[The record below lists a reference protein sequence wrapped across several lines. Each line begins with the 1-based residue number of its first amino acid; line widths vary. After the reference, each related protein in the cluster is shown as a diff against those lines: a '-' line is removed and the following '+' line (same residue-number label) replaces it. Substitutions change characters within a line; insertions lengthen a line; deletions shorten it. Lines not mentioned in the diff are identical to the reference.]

1 MKLFVINLAHQHEK
15 KNRAIEILSNY
26 KVDFT
31 IIEAIDGSK
40 IDINYL
46 NSLDSTSIINFRGFK
61 LSSAEVGVYLS
72 HLHIYNLMQINNLEV
87 ACILEDDFVIKEGF
101 EEIIAPGFISKIDS
115 SFDIIM
121 LGHFLSAKSLGVIT
135 KFYSL
140 IKTDYF
146 SISEPLE
153 FNYGAHA
160 YLISKKAALTMLNK
174 FNTPLCP
181 IDNILGLSEI
191 FGLKR
196 LVVSPPV
203 VFQSSEFES
212 SIQTVQYPH
221 ELSYKGKI
229 IRIIKTIILHI
240 SSKYQLYC
248 LIKYKVLY
256 FQSNIQ

>member
-1 MKLFVINLAHQHEK
+1 MKLFVINMAHQHEK
-15 KNRAIEILSNY
+15 KNRAIDILSNY

-40 IDINYL
+40 LDITYL
-46 NSLDSTSIINFRGFK
+46 NSLDSTLIINFRGSK

-72 HLHIYNLMQINNLEV
+72 HLHIYNLMQINNIEF
-87 ACILEDDFVIKEGF
+87 ACILEDDFVIKDGF

-121 LGHFLSAKSLGVIT
+121 LGHFLSAKSVGVIT

-140 IKTDYF
+140 INTDYF

-160 YLISKKAALTMLNK
+160 YIISKKAALTMLNK
-174 FNTPLCP
+174 FGSPLCP

-203 VFQSSEFES
+203 VLQSSEFES
-212 SIQTVQYPH
+212 SIQTVRYPDV
-221 ELSYKGKI
+221 LSFKGKI
-229 IRIIKTIILHI
+229 IRLIKKIIFHI
-240 SSKYQLYC
+240 SPKYQLYS
-248 LIKYKVLY
+248 LKKYRVL
-256 FQSNIQ
+256 